1 MRRREALVLCSTAP
15 LFARS
20 RPKVAV
26 TIDDMRWELIPATWR
41 TEANERLLTQLGK
54 TRVLLFVVGQHVDN
68 VHGAKILESWG
79 RAGHW
84 IGNHTYSHRALLG
97 GTKVDDFEKD
107 IIRNDELLRGYPGFK
122 EWFRFPALK
131 EGRTREERDRLRL
144 FLARHNYRNGAV
156 TIDASDWYYNQR
168 LLARRE
174 ADPTS
179 NAMAYR
185 KPYLDHIWDRATF
198 YDRLSWDVLGR
209 RVAHTLLLHYNLLN
223 ALFLGEL
230 LAMFR
235 SKGWAIVGADEAFSD
250 PVFTRTPDT
259 VPAGESLIWALA
271 KETGRFEGRL
281 RYPGEDDS
289 YEKPVLDRLRL

>member
-1 MRRREALVLCSTAP
+1 M
-15 LFARS
+15 
-20 RPKVAV
+20 
-26 TIDDMRWELIPATWR
+26 
-41 TEANERLLTQLGK
+41 
-54 TRVLLFVVGQHVDN
+54 
-68 VHGAKILESWG
+68 
-79 RAGHW
+79 
-84 IGNHTYSHRALLG
+84 
-97 GTKVDDFEKD
+97 
-107 IIRNDELLRGYPGFK
+107 
-122 EWFRFPALK
+122 
-131 EGRTREERDRLRL
+131 
-144 FLARHNYRNGAV
+144 

-198 YDRLSWDVLGR
+198 YDRLSRDVLGR
-209 RVAHTLLLHYNLLN
+209 SVAHTLLLHYNLLN

-271 KETGRFEGRL
+271 KGRPSHWELNFATLWSSLTTVTRGARL
-281 RYPGEDDS
+281 ER
-289 YEKPVLDRLRL
+289 